1 MLLFQPL
8 NEQLDRGLARMF
20 ADEQQQMDWSL
31 YARSRRRA
39 MGNPCFYSRRSAV
52 MLLFQPLNEQ
62 LDRGFAR
69 MFADE
74 QQQSNWSL
82 RARSRRRALGNPCRF
97 SRGSAVRL
105 FGDCIAS
112 AVRKRLVATYWWV
125 RRPMTMT
132 ACVHLKPEQ
141 A

>member
-1 MLLFQPL
+1 VNNRP
-8 NEQLDRGLARMF
+8 LDRGLARMF
-20 ADEQQQMDWSL
+20 ADEQQQLDWSL

-39 MGNPCFYSRRSAV
+39 MANPCRYSRGSAV
-52 MLLFQPLNEQ
+52 RQLFQPLNEQ
-62 LDRGFAR
+62 MDRGLAR

-74 QQQSNWSL
+74 QQQVYWSL
-82 RARSRRRALGNPCRF
+82 DARSRRRAVGNPCCY

-105 FGDCIAS
+105 FGDRIAS

-125 RRPMTMT
+125 RWPMTMT
-132 ACVHLKPEQ
+132 ACVHLNQEQ